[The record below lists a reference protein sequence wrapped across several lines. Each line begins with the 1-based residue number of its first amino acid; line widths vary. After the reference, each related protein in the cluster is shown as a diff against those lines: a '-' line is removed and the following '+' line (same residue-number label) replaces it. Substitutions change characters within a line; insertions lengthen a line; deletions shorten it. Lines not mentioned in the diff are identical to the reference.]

1 MTLPPQGLKQA
12 MKVFSFLLSA
22 LENFQYTH
30 AENGLYREDILT
42 LAVKYVT
49 LNMKCS
55 RIFEYANISV

>member
-1 MTLPPQGLKQA
+1 

-30 AENGLYREDILT
+30 AENGLYREDILS